1 MSEQSL
7 LSLFMVTTITDW
19 WLFFLVLLVIY
30 LFILIE
36 VEITLIFISTE
47 ANTVVN
53 I

>member
-1 MSEQSL
+1 MTEQSL
-7 LSLFMVTTITDW
+7 LSLFMETAITDW
-19 WLFFLVLLVIY
+19 WLSFFGIIGY